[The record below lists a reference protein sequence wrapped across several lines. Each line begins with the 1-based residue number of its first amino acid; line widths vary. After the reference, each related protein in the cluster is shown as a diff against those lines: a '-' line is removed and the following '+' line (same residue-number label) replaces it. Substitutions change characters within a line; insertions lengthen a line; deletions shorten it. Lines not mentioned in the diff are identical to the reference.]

1 MKISN
6 RLFNDQQINQFSKNM
21 QDIQKIQ
28 SKISSGKNIIFAS
41 DDPVGAVELSGLKD
55 VTARIDQFLKNANLA
70 NDRLQLMDSTLE
82 GAKDIFIRCNELA
95 IQASNDVLGVGDRE
109 AIALEFD

>member
-28 SKISSGKNIIFAS
+28 SRISSGKNIIFAS
-41 DDPVGAVELSGLKD
+41 EDPVGAVELSGLND
-55 VTARIDQFLKNANLA
+55 VTGRINQFLNKLNNISIEKKRKIDFKL
-70 NDRLQLMDSTLE
+70 
-82 GAKDIFIRCNELA
+82 INEV
-95 IQASNDVLGVGDRE
+95 INS
-109 AIALEFD
+109 IS

>member
-21 QDIQKIQ
+21 ENIQKIQ
-28 SKISSGKNIIFAS
+28 SRISSGKNIIFAS

-55 VTARIDQFLKNANLA
+55 VTGRIDQFLKNAN
-70 NDRLQLMDSTLE
+70 
-82 GAKDIFIRCNELA
+82 
-95 IQASNDVLGVGDRE
+95 
-109 AIALEFD
+109 

>member
-28 SKISSGKNIIFAS
+28 SNISSGKNMIFAS

-70 NDRLQLMDSTLE
+70 NDETSIDGLNS
-82 GAKDIFIRCNELA
+82 
-95 IQASNDVLGVGDRE
+95 
-109 AIALEFD
+109 